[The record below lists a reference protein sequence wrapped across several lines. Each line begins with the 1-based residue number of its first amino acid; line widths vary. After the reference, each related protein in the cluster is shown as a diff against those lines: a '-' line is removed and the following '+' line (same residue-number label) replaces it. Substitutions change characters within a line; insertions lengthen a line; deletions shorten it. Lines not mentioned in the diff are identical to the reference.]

1 MNPADGPIGAAA
13 LLAPLSFADHPP
25 ADRNTG
31 QFRTIVSVALSGH
44 LALWRKHPVRF
55 RPVSRMLGVVML

>member
-1 MNPADGPIGAAA
+1 
-13 LLAPLSFADHPP
+13 LSFAEHQP

-44 LALWRKHPVRF
+44 LALWRKHPVPL
-55 RPVSRMLGVVML
+55 RPVSTVLGVVML